1 MDPFTA
7 LLIVG
12 AMAGSMYKNEEARK
26 AQRDAQAKQE
36 QQEAFQQ
43 MVATENNRQKQMTAA
58 SNARR
63 RVIRGTGTGAIP
75 TSTQAGQGLTTSNG
89 GVNPNAGVA
98 GTF

>member
-36 QQEAFQQ
+36 Q
-43 MVATENNRQKQMTAA
+43 
-58 SNARR
+58 
-63 RVIRGTGTGAIP
+63 
-75 TSTQAGQGLTTSNG
+75 
-89 GVNPNAGVA
+89 
-98 GTF
+98 

>member
-1 MDPFTA
+1 
-7 LLIVG
+7 
-12 AMAGSMYKNEEARK
+12 
-26 AQRDAQAKQE
+26 
-36 QQEAFQQ
+36 